1 MASVVALVRL
11 AVASSRAAR
20 VTALPAAVEA
30 AAGAQP
36 QVRAA
41 GRLSRAARGG
51 ARLGSFASRVMA
63 LGPARDPGEPMAAV
77 RALGPGDRWRAAV
90 RAAGQGDR
98 WRAAVRA
105 AGQGDRWRA
114 AVRAAGQGDRW
125 RAAVRAAGQG
135 DRWRAAVRAAVP
147 GRRRTRRHRAGD
159 PAEPMIRRRAARP
172 AGTMLRP
179 PTRAPAGWAWAPSPE
194 TRAVDCG
201 RDQARQTGHSG
212 RNVIRDRGNL
222 AGLPVAAAR
231 PPTAAAALGAL
242 AGPQHRRERGRRGLP
257 LGAGRVPVGLVPRI
271 RGAEPA
277 GGTTALMARRPVTGA
292 RTRA

>member
-77 RALGPGDRWRAAV
+77 RALGP
-90 RAAGQGDR
+90 
-98 WRAAVRA
+98 
-105 AGQGDRWRA
+105 
-114 AVRAAGQGDRW
+114 GDRW